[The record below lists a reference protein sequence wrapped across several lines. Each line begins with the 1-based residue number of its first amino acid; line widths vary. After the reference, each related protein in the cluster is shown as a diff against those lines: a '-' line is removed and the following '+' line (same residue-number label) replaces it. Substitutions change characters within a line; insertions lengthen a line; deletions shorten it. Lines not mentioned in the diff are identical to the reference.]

1 MGEWL
6 PTPPNGHP
14 SGRLPDEFLA
24 ENPRAQYDHT
34 VSDWERKFS
43 DPNVVKLRSQLE
55 AQSGIPDL
63 ELVEPHQIDRAVELF
78 ERDGFVAVK
87 GALTPEQVSLIK
99 AATDAVVEQILESDP
114 QALSGSGP
122 GRSGKLPLRYSF
134 GGTSGS
140 GHHLHNPAW
149 RMLVDLPTTTPI
161 LKAIFR
167 SDDYFCGGAGGDCCL
182 PGAIECQRL
191 HADLLP
197 MPDSHD
203 HEIAPVLTINF
214 AVTDLTRTNG
224 SIRQI
229 RKRIQWT
236 LEPASKPEPTAAI
249 HLISIWNMALQLASY
264 CPRVMTCVV
273 MSSHVGTQLE
283 RTALQT

>member
-1 MGEWL
+1 MAYWQ
-6 PTPPNGHP
+6 PRSAP
-14 SGRLPDEFLA
+14 SLWDNLTTAPSAPL
-24 ENPRAQYDHT
+24 
-34 VSDWERKFS
+34 
-43 DPNVVKLRSQLE
+43 SQPATALLSSRQ
-55 AQSGIPDL
+55 QSGIPDL

-161 LKAIFR
+161 LQAIFR

-214 AVTDLTRTNG
+214 ALKQMIDDWHVQKETWDEL
-224 SIRQI
+224 
-229 RKRIQWT
+229 
-236 LEPASKPEPTAAI
+236 A
-249 HLISIWNMALQLASY
+249 MFALRAPSQA
-264 CPRVMTCVV
+264 
-273 MSSHVGTQLE
+273 
-283 RTALQT
+283 